1 MLAGPA
7 VQRMS
12 RQGRGNR
19 RRAKVVCTLGP
30 ASSDWE
36 TIADLASAGMSVAR
50 LNASHGDQETRRRL
64 VARVREVEEEL
75 GVPLSILHDL
85 AGPEIRTATVETP
98 VTLDEGSSVEL
109 VAGDTV
115 SRGLIGLSDSV
126 SAAEPG
132 DSILVDDGR
141 IEGVVSD
148 VDGERV
154 TARIDSGG
162 QLASKA
168 GVNVPGVDL
177 GLPAITENDR
187 AELQLAAELDVDYV
201 AGSFVRGEED
211 ILAISSGL
219 EAQGVDIP
227 VVAKIER
234 AEAVKNIGG
243 IIEAADGV
251 MVARGDLGVEWPLE
265 DVPLVQKRTIQQ
277 SQRAGIP
284 VITATEMLDS
294 MIHERRPTRAE
305 VSDVANAVLDGTD
318 ALMLSGETAVG
329 DHPVEVVETMDS
341 IVRDVEASPEYAEIR
356 EQRVPDADETRTDA
370 LARSARFLARDVG
383 ATAIVAAT
391 ESGYTARKAA
401 KYRPDVPIVATTPN
415 QGVRREL
422 ALSWGITALYVPYT
436 DGGADAV
443 IQNAVQAA
451 LDVGAAE
458 SGDTL
463 VVLSGMMTKLEG
475 MDTANTLKVH
485 VAAERLA
492 SGRPVVSGNVTAP
505 IYRVGDGNLSGL
517 PESVILA
524 FPDEFDGEVSG
535 KMNRIAGIVD
545 GHQGVTGYAAILARE
560 LGVPTICGVEV
571 PEEVADETSVRMDA
585 ERGVLYRAPA
595 GEDTR

>member
-1 MLAGPA
+1 MA
-7 VQRMS
+7 S
-12 RQGRGNR
+12 HGRGNR
-19 RRAKVVCTLGP
+19 RRAKIVCTLGP

-36 TIADLASAGMSVAR
+36 TIADLASAGMAVAR
-50 LNASHGDQETRRRL
+50 LNASHGDLETRRRL

-75 GVPLSILHDL
+75 DVPLAVLHDL
-85 AGPEIRTATVETP
+85 AGPEIRTANVETP
-98 VTLDEGSSVEL
+98 VELEEGSSVEF
-109 VAGDTV
+109 VAGESV
-115 SRGLIGLSDSV
+115 SRGLIGLSESV
-126 SAAEPG
+126 SAADPG

-141 IEGVVSD
+141 IEGVVTEVEED
-148 VDGERV
+148 EV

-162 QLASKA
+162 QLGSRA

-177 GLPAITENDR
+177 GLPPVTEEDR

-201 AGSFVRGEED
+201 AGSFVRRAED
-211 ILAISSGL
+211 VLAISSEL
-219 EAQGVDIP
+219 EEQGADIP
-227 VVAKIER
+227 VIAKIER
-234 AEAVKNIGG
+234 AEAVENVEG
-243 IIEAADGV
+243 IIEAADGI

-265 DVPLVQKRTIQQ
+265 DVPLVQKRTIRQ
-277 SQRAGIP
+277 SQRAGVP

-305 VSDVANAVLDGTD
+305 ASDVANAVLDGTD

-356 EQRVPDADETRTDA
+356 EQRVPAADETRTDA

-401 KYRPDVPIVATTPN
+401 KYRPDVPIVATTPDK
-415 QGVRREL
+415 GVRREL

-436 DGGADAV
+436 DDGADAV
-443 IQNAVQAA
+443 IQNAVQAT
-451 LDVGAAE
+451 LDAGAAE
-458 SGDTL
+458 TGDTL
-463 VVLSGMMTKLEG
+463 VVLSGMMTELEG

-492 SGRPVVSGNVTAP
+492 SGRPVVKGNVTAP

-517 PESVILA
+517 PERVILA

-535 KMNRIAGIVD
+535 DLDRIAGIVD
-545 GHQGVTGYAAILARE
+545 GHEGVTGYAAIVARE
-560 LGVPTICGVEV
+560 LEVPTICGVEISG
-571 PEEVADETSVRMDA
+571 EVADGTAVRMDA
-585 ERGVLYRAPA
+585 ERGVLYRAPDDK
-595 GEDTR
+595 GER